1 MNHGVSLNRQNEQ
14 VYGSE
19 RIDYDLLNI
28 LAPLLY
34 LGWQPYLGENI
45 QGKSN
50 QVNGQLGV
58 IFRKYHAK
66 RPEKLELPQL
76 REIRCFSL
84 MVIVQL
90 IRLAFQNQYKGESEK
105 LRQFWVTFQLLLL
118 SFEKLV
124 QLIKEEF
131 IIESRILVRSWVS
144 GLDYLAD
151 DSLNLPHDVLGLGLH
166 FHDLLAELKVHLQ
179 YHMAV

>member
-76 REIRCFSL
+76 REIRCLGL

-90 IRLAFQNQYKGESEK
+90 IRLAFQNQYK
-105 LRQFWVTFQLLLL
+105 
-118 SFEKLV
+118 
-124 QLIKEEF
+124 
-131 IIESRILVRSWVS
+131 
-144 GLDYLAD
+144 
-151 DSLNLPHDVLGLGLH
+151 
-166 FHDLLAELKVHLQ
+166 
-179 YHMAV
+179 